1 MDRVQIGIIGFGTV
15 GSGTA
20 EVLLENRDLIR
31 GRSGVDI
38 NIKVIADLNLR
49 WDRGLNLEGIRLTEE
64 AMEIVEDPEIQIAV
78 ELIGG
83 LTTAKEYVTE
93 AIKRGKHVV
102 TANKA
107 LLAHCGEE
115 LFSLA
120 QRHNVLI
127 GFEASVGGG
136 IPIITAIQNGLTGN
150 RITKLMAILNGTSN
164 YILTR
169 MRSELL
175 PYQEVVDEAVRLGY
189 AEDPP
194 TLDVDGTDVAHKLVI
209 LMALFYGMWFP
220 LEEIYK
226 EGIQE
231 ITPQDISFAEELGY
245 RIKLL
250 GMAKSRG
257 KRVEARVH
265 PVMIPKEHMLSGV
278 EGAYNGIYL
287 EGDFVGPTLFYGLG
301 AGRRPTGS
309 AVVSDIVSIAKRLR
323 SQQKSFSSPIWAL
336 GPKEEF
342 RLCPMGEVETPYY
355 FRFQAV
361 DKPGVLSKISGILAN
376 HQISIASVIQKGRRL
391 EGSVPIVM
399 LTHEAKEKA
408 VREAIEKIDQLDVV
422 TDKTLIIRVEAQD
435 AL

>member
-1 MDRVQIGIIGFGTV
+1 MHRVQIGIIGFGTV

-20 EVLLENRDLIR
+20 EVLLKNRDLIR

-38 NIKVIADLNLR
+38 HIKVIADLNLR

-64 AMEIVEDPEIQIAV
+64 AMEIVEDPEIQIVV

-93 AIKRGKHVV
+93 AIRRGKHVV

-107 LLAHCGEE
+107 LLAHYGEE

-136 IPIITAIQNGLTGN
+136 IPIITAIQTGLTGN

-175 PYQEVVDEAVRLGY
+175 PYQEVVEEAVRLGF

-220 LEEIYK
+220 LEEIYR

-231 ITPQDISFAEELGY
+231 IT
-245 RIKLL
+245 
-250 GMAKSRG
+250 
-257 KRVEARVH
+257 
-265 PVMIPKEHMLSGV
+265 
-278 EGAYNGIYL
+278 
-287 EGDFVGPTLFYGLG
+287 
-301 AGRRPTGS
+301 
-309 AVVSDIVSIAKRLR
+309 
-323 SQQKSFSSPIWAL
+323 
-336 GPKEEF
+336 
-342 RLCPMGEVETPYY
+342 
-355 FRFQAV
+355 
-361 DKPGVLSKISGILAN
+361 
-376 HQISIASVIQKGRRL
+376 
-391 EGSVPIVM
+391 
-399 LTHEAKEKA
+399 
-408 VREAIEKIDQLDVV
+408 
-422 TDKTLIIRVEAQD
+422 
-435 AL
+435 